1 MRLSEFELELMQLFW
16 EKSESTAPSIHHILK
31 QKRPVSYSTVKTI
44 IDRLEIKGALER
56 KRQSG
61 RTIWYSPLIEK
72 QQYNKSLVKSFIDRV
87 FLGNSR
93 PLAAHILQSESLTV
107 EDIQYLEKILK
118 LRKQELK

>member
-16 EKSESTAPSIHHILK
+16 EKSESTAPSIHNILE

-44 IDRLEIKGALER
+44 IDRLEKKGALER
-56 KRQSG
+56 RRQSG

-72 QQYNKSLVKSFIDRV
+72 QKYNKSLVKSFIDRV

-93 PLAAHILQSESLTV
+93 SLAAHILQSESLTV

-118 LRKQELK
+118 LQKQELE